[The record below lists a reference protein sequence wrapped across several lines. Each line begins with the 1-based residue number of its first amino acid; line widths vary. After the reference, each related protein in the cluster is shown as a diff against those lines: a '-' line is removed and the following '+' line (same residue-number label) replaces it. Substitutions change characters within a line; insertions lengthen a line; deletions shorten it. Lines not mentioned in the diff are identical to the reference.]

1 MSYLVARMQKMKV
14 GNLGGAYRHNERVFE
29 NHSNKD
35 IDTSRSHLN
44 YELTDRDRSVS
55 YEKQIKD
62 YVNEKK
68 SSKRAI
74 RKDAVLCDEWI
85 ITSDKDFFERLDQE
99 QTRAF
104 FETAKNY
111 FAERYGL
118 ENIAYASVHLD
129 ESTPHMH
136 MGVVPM
142 VDGKLSS
149 KAVFTREELK
159 VIQEELPKY
168 MNEQGFE
175 LSRGQLG
182 SDKKHLSVADY
193 KAKIGKEALNKELLG
208 LGAPRYWHKEE
219 DRPATVEEI
228 AGYESLASLFSEE
241 EFKIRE
247 ATLEERFK
255 WLDGHRNDLKG
266 DLSHLEELV
275 DKKIEEY
282 TRIDSETSERLSELS
297 ELNSKVKDQE
307 KELRG
312 LESDSE
318 RLSDKV
324 VRLEKEHGETTRL
337 LVEQN
342 RNLRKISFQD
352 LDRRRVAK
360 ELQEELENATP
371 KLFGDGFNFTS
382 DFVGRMKTF
391 VSDVVEKL
399 EQAVNQNELLRNA
412 LAGMKEAK
420 SRLENSLSH
429 AEWKNQQLETENKAL
444 KLENRELKV
453 SKNLLDDL
461 SEVITEKEVTSLN
474 KRLENLRE
482 TRELSRKRHE
492 PTKGRSI

>member
-104 FETAKNY
+104 FETSKNY

-159 VIQEELPKY
+159 AIQEELPKY